1 MGSQARL
8 HSNTKEMRWHL
19 FCKRAGGNIKCN
31 FTGYLGASCADKRLS
46 MATLLSGVEFFN
58 NFFGGGGDAAV
69 EERKG
74 GRGDVRLSGAHML
87 FTVWRLRRTLSNC

>member
-19 FCKRAGGNIKCN
+19 FCKRAAGNIKCN

-46 MATLLSGVEFFN
+46 MATLLSGVEFF
-58 NFFGGGGDAAV
+58 FIFLGGEDAAV
-69 EERKG
+69 EEWKCE
-74 GRGDVRLSGAHML
+74 RGDA
-87 FTVWRLRRTLSNC
+87 